1 MRKSLGFK
9 MLGDSTDAIWGVTDV
24 YPRTDFPDIRK
35 KAVIQS
41 TSGTLVIIPREGD
54 EMVRFYIELPPNTN
68 ASQVT
73 KEDIHERARLIF
85 RPYTMEIA
93 ETHWWSAYGVGQRL
107 ADHFHE
113 QYRVFLTGD
122 ACHTHSPKAGQGMN
136 VSLQDGYNIG
146 WKLGAYL
153 TGQATESLVRT
164 YVSERHKVA
173 SELIEFDRNWS
184 KIFKSN
190 GNGQTSNG
198 DASYVKDQF
207 VKAGRY
213 TAGQAYQ
220 YDKSIIVCQHDERAA
235 SSHQNESETKLV
247 IGARF
252 PSAQVVRYSDA
263 KVFQLLSTLK
273 SDGRWRLIVFDGD
286 IQQKQ
291 VQQRLDTVGKTI
303 NSLIRDFT
311 LEAHDLDSFIEPL
324 LVLQTQRTLVKL
336 RQIPEVFTP
345 TTGKRKL
352 RSESHGLSSNL
363 RCSSIDCC

>member
-1 MRKSLGFK
+1 MLTCKEQGCDGAHSAVRKSLGFQ
-9 MLGDSTDAIWGVTDV
+9 MLGDSTDAIWGVTDA
-24 YPRTDFPDIRK
+24 YPRTNFPDIRK

-54 EMVRFYIELPPNTN
+54 EMVRFYIELPPNTI

-85 RPYTMEIA
+85 RPFTMDIA

-107 ADHFHE
+107 ADNFHE
-113 QYRVFLTGD
+113 QYRVLLTGD

-220 YDKSIIVCQHDERAA
+220 YDKSIIVCQPNEKAA
-235 SSHQNESETKLV
+235 SSQNNSEIKLV
-247 IGARF
+247 VGARF

-263 KVFQLLSTLK
+263 KVIQLLSTLK
-273 SDGRWRLIVFDGD
+273 SDGRWRIIVFEGD
-286 IQQKQ
+286 
-291 VQQRLDTVGKTI
+291 VQQEEVQKRLDMAGRVI
-303 NSLIRDFT
+303 SSLVRDFT
-311 LEAHDLDSFIEPL
+311 PEGHDPDSFIEPL
-324 LVLQTQRTLVKL
+324 LVLKTKRTLIKL
-336 RQIPEVFTP
+336 TQIPEIFTP
-345 TTGKRKL
+345 ITGNRKL
-352 RSESHGLSSNL
+352 RSE
-363 RCSSIDCC
+363 

>member
-1 MRKSLGFK
+1 

-24 YPRTDFPDIRK
+24 YPRTNFPDIRK

-85 RPYTMEIA
+85 RPYTMDIA

-107 ADHFHE
+107 ADNFHE

-153 TGQATESLVRT
+153 TGEATESLVRT

-220 YDKSIIVCQHDERAA
+220 YDKSIIVCQPDGKAA
-235 SSHQNESETKLV
+235 SSQNNSETQLV
-247 IGARF
+247 VGARF

-263 KVFQLLSTLK
+263 KVFQLLSTLR

-286 IQQKQ
+286 IQQTE
-291 VQQRLDTVGKTI
+291 VQERLYAVGKAI
-303 NSLIRDFT
+303 NSLVREVT
-311 LEAHDLDSFIEPL
+311 PEAHDLDSFIEPL
-324 LVLQTQRTLVKL
+324 LVLKTKRTSIKFT
-336 RQIPEVFTP
+336 QIPETFTP
-345 TTGKRKL
+345 ITGKRKL
-352 RSESHGLSSNL
+352 RSEYQGLLNVKDLVLTIVRSTQGV
-363 RCSSIDCC
+363 C

>member
-1 MRKSLGFK
+1 

-24 YPRTDFPDIRK
+24 YPRTNFPDIRK

-85 RPYTMEIA
+85 RPYTMDIV

-107 ADHFHE
+107 ADNFHE

-146 WKLGAYL
+146 WKLGAHL

-220 YDKSIIVCQHDERAA
+220 YDKSIIVCQPDGKVV
-235 SSHQNESETKLV
+235 SSQNNSETQLV
-247 IGARF
+247 VGARF

-263 KVFQLLSTLK
+263 KVFQLLSTLR
-273 SDGRWRLIVFDGD
+273 SDGRWRVIVFDGD
-286 IQQKQ
+286 IQQMD
-291 VQQRLDTVGKTI
+291 VQGRLDRVGKAI
-303 NSLIRDFT
+303 SSLVREVT
-311 LEAHDLDSFIEPL
+311 PEAQDSDSSIEPL
-324 LVLQTQRTLVKL
+324 LVLKSKRTSIKL
-336 RQIPEVFTP
+336 TQIPEIFAP
-345 TTGKRKL
+345 ITGKRKL
-352 RSESHGLSSNL
+352 RSE
-363 RCSSIDCC
+363 